1 MKNKQTNR
9 RLLSLLLSLCL
20 MLSLVTPAMAT
31 GEETAGQETEQTTAC
46 PTEIRAVETTLRATM
61 RPEGSTLPKT
71 ITLVTPN
78 VIRVNEGHIY
88 MEVIGLPNGGSYQMV
103 VGEESGTLDAHEE
116 CYSYNWNYG
125 SSLTAGSNTFTVKLR
140 DGVSYSEEHTTV
152 VYEMSEGESI
162 PIYLATK
169 EKFPAP
175 TFAQLTQEREKVSV
189 EQLNVQARLNLPVGT
204 LSEYNRSDLTMK
216 LFDQNGALCG
226 VSRSGQFSVSQS
238 SMTDTR
244 YDFFKASQPYRIDY
258 ECAYAQVYLGKPL
271 AAGNYTAA
279 VYDGDQEIARLEN
292 AVKAYGCPLVSFFG
306 YNGIAANTV
315 GATTAYIQV
324 GLAGGN
330 PSDFGVKVYT
340 EDGSCIGTSNK
351 YRVEKI
357 SSLDVRFTYIV
368 PLNEALKDENYR
380 VEVFSEK
387 TFEYESEPGTLYVR
401 DRRALEDV
409 CFASHFYANVV
420 LRSSG
425 FDPQETYAVQLKKNS
440 GDTVLAETTA
450 SPDKNGIWEIEFRGT
465 DGQPYPIE
473 ANGGY
478 RVVVIA
484 KDEDG
489 GEEKFEQSLY
499 NQNVEQITSSMALMS
514 MAGEGNNEETPTA
527 DETLPLTYQ
536 RASINAAVYDG
547 VLQVRLNG
555 LSETDYAALIGKA
568 WQDLFKLRLTDMT
581 GAETLTLSLN
591 TQKSK
596 ANSTNRN
603 FQFYFDASQLPKGCY
618 SGAELLFEGKLVT
631 DANGSGVFAANRNI
645 IQNSGLPKVNFS
657 NSGLSGRAVSY
668 TTSVDA
674 YNVGGEPLTLQLFTA
689 ANRTAV
695 TDASITLDQ
704 ENGYEITADGLSAV
718 NRYLRYSV
726 NAALTSGPVGNA
738 SDYIYLA
745 PSAFW
750 DQSNESYTV
759 TADSSVE
766 HGTLT
771 LVALEG
777 KTEDGKYPSYTELYV
792 LAEPEEG
799 YRLKANSVRILAGTK
814 SYPLYGRGFPVLEDC
829 TVTAEF
835 EEIPE
840 VTYAVTVEKADYEGT
855 AIADKPRAA
864 AGETVTITAVPAEGY
879 AAVDMHEHNTYYKY
893 SDANGNTVTKALTKN
908 ADGTLSF
915 VMPNADVEVHVRFR
929 QYDYV
934 RITSNV
940 YGLGSDYDLANSITA
955 TDAAGNAV
963 MDEWRAVKENQDI
976 FLCVPQTMTGT
987 YGTYTLNKAGSY
999 LSYNNKET
1007 NEDVKI
1013 WLADLTPEE
1022 GEEDTYRFT
1031 MPYANVVYCYITYY
1045 ELKSYQVTVDAV
1057 ANGTL
1062 TLDRADGLYYPG
1074 ETVTVTA
1081 APASNYY
1088 YASAVYARVEET
1100 GTELTVTQNAN
1111 GTWSFLMPDSVVKV
1125 WGTFEYRTPE
1135 SKMLTLRIEGETY
1148 GSLQDEWEM
1157 GGFRSHSTAVG
1168 SEVRFKVKVND
1179 GAKLVQ
1185 LACTEDGSGAEV
1197 TLACDS
1203 NGVYS
1208 FIMPNSDMTLKA
1220 VFAPESTGG
1229 EGSEIKDAAG
1239 LAAAL
1244 GGKAE
1249 LVDSVTVRLTA
1260 DVTLTEP
1267 LRITSGAI
1275 KLLLDRY
1282 YIYYDNGTEA
1292 AIVVDG
1298 ANADFTIDGVSRSS
1312 QDTVEWTNGIR
1323 GESGGALDVRSGKLT
1338 VLGGGYYGG
1347 VHIGAGASA
1356 VIQSGTPAGGM
1367 MAAYEAEPTI
1377 VSGFTTPALRIEEDG
1392 TADIRNAY
1400 FFFDG
1405 DNCIMTLP
1413 DGKTLADYT
1422 EAGANILAYIREED
1436 GTPTQISTD
1445 YTKAS
1450 VIAVGVEGYSVTA
1463 APTEGTVWALKV
1475 SELPAGVTFAIPV
1488 TAETGYTIKD
1498 VWYTTA
1504 ASSGSSSGGSGTV
1517 VESTTGGTTE
1527 SSTSGGSSSGGGAAS
1542 DGGRVWYEEY
1552 NGRWYL
1558 NMPAVPITLHAKVE
1572 KLSESTFKVEFLD
1585 DNGQLI
1591 ISQTVAAGGSVTAP
1605 DAPVRDG
1612 YTFIGWKDSTG
1623 TMVSDFTNITAD
1635 MTLTAVY
1642 KAKQM
1647 TVTLFLDGGSFTDT
1661 KYQTEYSVQYGEEFV
1676 DLPPENA
1683 LTREGYTFDGW
1694 YGDIHYEKQFTSES
1708 KIYKSL
1714 ILYAKWRA
1722 IPAFY
1727 VVDSVY
1733 DAEKIQEW
1741 NIWTSAEST
1750 GRAAAGSE
1758 VTFKFVAKAGFVCN
1772 ELRCVGTSGRV
1783 YTIELGLS
1791 DYYDESGER
1800 LRTYKG
1806 DFTMPEEDITLT
1818 PVCVSAHGTITVKL
1832 SEGNITY
1839 VSAAGSEP
1847 WQTDYWTNGNS
1858 SASGTNTVS
1867 FSYLTN
1873 GTYLISGMT
1882 TSEYSFEKVVTL
1894 TENDPTQ
1901 TVTITPEETYTV
1913 TGTLTNVPT
1922 DGVWLEVYRKDRGCV
1937 ASQWVK
1943 NSDFK
1948 FSIPAGTYTLRA
1960 FGKQEYPVRIG
1971 TGDTAEFTVSEEG
1984 NKVITAELVGLPS
1997 VKVTISAEQQIGKYA
2012 YLLLE
2017 QRNGDSWQYISS
2029 TICASANGTE
2039 VWLEDVIPATG
2050 TYRLQLTDLSRGYY
2064 SGYESFTS
2072 NEVQFDVAEIAET
2085 TIGKTL
2091 SYSLPTET
2099 VKSLTGS
2106 VTVDRTEVYGGELVD
2121 LAIRWVS
2128 GNGDAVQPTFTLTLP
2143 SGVTLATS
2151 AQTTNLKPEK
2161 EATEGIFH
2169 VTLCVNKDAAGAL
2182 RIPVQAMLGDKTA
2195 LFGTANLSI
2204 AKLMLTAPVQVG
2216 ASEKVTVYGEAAE
2229 GELVT
2234 IRNADTGTILA
2245 VVQAKGRYYSAKLA
2259 LTGSAALVAETAD
2272 GTVRSAQIM
2281 VKVVSDPIAVT
2292 GVTYGAYGEKAA
2304 YNERLNAFTFW
2315 QYVDLYMMG
2324 GDLPVSVSFRGSGI
2338 QSVKLSFCGLTQTA
2352 TQSSD
2357 GAWTTTFKKG
2367 TWGASGLK
2375 YLTAD
2380 VTTTDSE
2387 TLHFVAAV
2395 VNLLID
2401 PSGIVTDT
2409 NGDPLAGVTVYCQV
2423 WKDNQWVNF
2432 DAENYGQVNPQ
2443 VTDKD
2448 GRYGWMVPEGEY
2460 RILAVKEGYQ
2470 TYDSLNDEMFS
2481 WNGGSTIVI
2490 PPVRTDINF
2499 SMKPDTSKS
2508 YTIFP
2513 TAVENA
2519 TIHCDRSNAAADEK
2533 VTLKASAASGYM
2545 LEAIRVTGVD
2555 SRKSY
2560 EVNDNGDGSYS
2571 FTMPAE
2577 RVSYSAT
2584 LAEAPTEVS
2593 VTANG
2598 DIKVTGLKT
2607 QDIKLIAAF
2616 YDTNGRMIAITMPAL
2631 KVNGTEATAAVE
2643 MQGNAALRVF
2653 LLNSKANVPL
2663 AKCAALDP
2671 TRT

>member
-20 MLSLVTPAMAT
+20 MLSLVKPAMAA

-46 PTEIRAVETTLRATM
+46 PTKIRAVKTTLTATKL
-61 RPEGSTLPKT
+61 PEGSTLPKT

-78 VIRVNEGHIY
+78 VINVDKRSQIH
-88 MEVIGLPNGGSYQMV
+88 MEISGLPAGEQFLLV
-103 VGEESGTLDAHEE
+103 LGEEILYTSWVNGCYFYDWSYGNSLETGSG
-116 CYSYNWNYG
+116 S
-125 SSLTAGSNTFTVKLR
+125 FTVKVQ
-140 DGVSYSEEHTTV
+140 DSQYSEKNTV

-162 PIYLATK
+162 PIYLAT
-169 EKFPAP
+169 EDEFPVPAL
-175 TFAQLTQEREKVSV
+175 AQLTQEREKASV
-189 EQLNVQARLNLPVGT
+189 EQLNVQAWLNLPVGT
-204 LSEYNRSDLTMK
+204 LSEYTKSDLTMK
-216 LFDQNGALCG
+216 LFDQSGALCG
-226 VSRSGQFSVSQS
+226 VSCSGQFYGYQR

-244 YDFFKASQPYRIDY
+244 YDFFKTDHYYETSY

-271 AAGNYTAA
+271 TAGSSYTAA
-279 VYDGDQEIARLEN
+279 VYNGDQEIVRLEN
-292 AVKAYGCPLVSFFG
+292 AVTMYDCPLVSASG
-306 YNGIAANTV
+306 NSGIAANTV

-324 GLAGGN
+324 GLVGGN

-340 EDGSCIGTSNK
+340 KNGNCIGTSNE
-351 YRVEKI
+351 YRVEKT
-357 SSLDVRFTYIV
+357 SSSDVRVSYIV
-368 PLNEALKDENYR
+368 PLTEALKGENYR

-387 TFEYESEPGTLYVR
+387 TFEYKREPGTLYVS
-401 DRRALEDV
+401 DRALEDA

-425 FDPQETYAVQLKKNS
+425 FDPQEIYPVQLKGNS

-450 SPDKNGIWEIEFRGT
+450 SPDENGVWEIEFRGT

-478 RVVVIA
+478 RVVVTA
-484 KDEDG
+484 KREYG
-489 GEEKFEQSLY
+489 GEQKYEKYLY
-499 NQNVEQITSSMALMS
+499 NRNVEQITSSMALMS
-514 MAGEGNNEETPTA
+514 MAGEGNNEETPTT

-547 VLQVRLNG
+547 VLRVWLNG
-555 LSETDYAALIGKA
+555 LSETDYAALTKKA

-591 TQKSK
+591 TQKSE
-596 ANSTNRN
+596 ANNRNRN

-618 SGAELLFEGKLVT
+618 GGAELLFDGKLVT
-631 DANGSGVFAANRNI
+631 DANGSGVFAANQYI
-645 IQNSGLPKVNFS
+645 IQNSGLPNVHPS
-657 NSGLSGRAVSY
+657 NVGLSDRAVRY
-668 TTSVDA
+668 TTSLYA
-674 YNVGGEPLTLQLFTA
+674 YNVGRESLTLQLFTA
-689 ANRTAV
+689 ANRTAAA
-695 TDASITLDQ
+695 DASITLDPGS
-704 ENGYEITADGLSAV
+704 GYEITADDLSAV

-750 DQSNESYTV
+750 NQSNESCTV
-759 TADSSVE
+759 KVDSSVE

-771 LVALEG
+771 LLAPEG
-777 KTEDGKYPSYTELYV
+777 MTEDEKYPSYTELYV
-792 LAEPEEG
+792 LAEPAEG
-799 YRLKANSVRILAGTK
+799 YRLKANSVRILTGTE

-840 VTYAVTVEKADYEGT
+840 VTYAVTVKAADYEGT
-855 AIADKPRAA
+855 AIADKARAA

-879 AAVDMHEHNTYYKY
+879 AAVDMYEHNTYYKY

-915 VMPNADVEVHVRFR
+915 VMPNAAVEVHVRFR
-929 QYDYV
+929 QYGYV
-934 RITSNV
+934 GVYRPSVTGLNTDWDIAEKITV
-940 YGLGSDYDLANSITA
+940 
-955 TDAAGNAV
+955 TDANGNSVAGTWYV
-963 MDEWRAVKENQDI
+963 MKENQDI
-976 FLCVPQTMTGT
+976 FLYVPQTMTGT
-987 YGTYTLNKAGSY
+987 YGTYTLNKAASY

-1007 NEDVKI
+1007 NEEVKV
-1013 WLADLTPEE
+1013 WLSGLTPEE
-1022 GEEDTYRFT
+1022 GKEDTYRFT
-1031 MPYANVVYCYITYY
+1031 LPYANAVDFYISYS
-1045 ELKSYQVTVDAV
+1045 EQKSYQVTVDAV

-1062 TLDRADGLYYPG
+1062 TLDRTSDLYYPG

-1088 YASAVYARVEET
+1088 ASAVYARVEET
-1100 GTELTVTQNAN
+1100 GTDLTVTQNAN
-1111 GTWSFLMPDSVVKV
+1111 GTWSFVMPDSAVKV
-1125 WGTFEYRTPE
+1125 WGTFEYRTPD
-1135 SKMLTLRIEGETY
+1135 SKTLTLLVEGETY
-1148 GSLQDEWEM
+1148 GSLWDKWEM
-1157 GGFRSHSTAVG
+1157 GGLRGGSTAVG
-1168 SEVRFKVKVND
+1168 SEVRFMVKVND

-1185 LACTEDGSGAEV
+1185 LVCIEDGSGAEV
-1197 TLACDS
+1197 TLTRGTD
-1203 NGVYS
+1203 GIYS
-1208 FIMPNSDMTLKA
+1208 FIMPNSDVTLKA

-1229 EGSEIKDAAG
+1229 EGSEIKDAVG
-1239 LAAAL
+1239 LAATL

-1267 LRITSGAI
+1267 LRITGGTI
-1275 KLLLDRY
+1275 RLLLDRY

-1347 VHIGAGASA
+1347 VHIRAGASA
-1356 VIQSGTPAGGM
+1356 VIQRGTPASGM
-1367 MAAYEAEPTI
+1367 MTAYEVETTI
-1377 VSGFTTPALRIEEDG
+1377 VSGFTTPALHIEKDG

-1413 DGKTLADYT
+1413 NGKALTDYT
-1422 EAGANILAYIREED
+1422 AGANILAYIREED
-1436 GTPTQISTD
+1436 ETLTQIKTD
-1445 YTKAS
+1445 YANADIIT
-1450 VIAVGVEGYSVTA
+1450 VGVEGYSVTA
-1463 APTEGTVWALKV
+1463 APAEGAVWALKV

-1504 ASSGSSSGGSGTV
+1504 ASGGSSSGGSGTV
-1517 VESTTGGTTE
+1517 VESTTGGATE
-1527 SSTSGGSSSGGGAAS
+1527 SSTSGGSSSGGSAAGGIWYGANS
-1542 DGGRVWYEEY
+1542 
-1552 NGRWYL
+1552 GRWYL

-1694 YGDIHYEKQFTSES
+1694 YSDIHYEKQFTSES

-1722 IPAFY
+1722 IPASY
-1727 VVDSVY
+1727 AVDSVY

-1741 NIWTSAEST
+1741 NIWTSTEST

-1758 VTFKFVAKAGFVCN
+1758 VTFKFVAKAGFVCT

-1806 DFTMPEEDITLT
+1806 YFTMPEEDITLT

-1847 WQTDYWTNGNS
+1847 WQTDYWMNGNS

-1873 GTYLISGMT
+1873 GTYLISGTT

-1901 TVTITPEETYTV
+1901 MVTITPEETYTV

-1922 DGVWLEVYRKDRGCV
+1922 GGVWLEVYRENGGCV
-1937 ASQWVK
+1937 ASQWV
-1943 NSDFK
+1943 DDGFFK

-1971 TGDTAEFTVSEEG
+1971 TGGTAEFTVRSDIYNG
-1984 NKVITAELVGLPS
+1984 FAVELVRLPS

-2017 QRNGDSWQYISS
+2017 QQNGNSWQYISS
-2029 TICASANGTE
+2029 TICASANDTE

-2050 TYRLQLTDLSRGYY
+2050 TYRLQLTDISRGYY

-2072 NEVQFDVAEIAET
+2072 NEVQFEVAENAAT
-2085 TIGKTL
+2085 TIIERTL
-2091 SYSLPTET
+2091 SYSLPAEL
-2099 VKSLTGS
+2099 VKSLSGS

-2121 LAIRWVS
+2121 LAIRWTS
-2128 GNGDAVQPTFTLTLP
+2128 KNGDAVQPTFTLTLP
-2143 SGVTLATS
+2143 TGVTLANS

-2169 VTLCVNKDAAGAL
+2169 VTLCVDENAAGAL
-2182 RIPVQAMLGDKTA
+2182 RIPVQATLGDEAA

-2204 AKLMLTAPVQVG
+2204 AKLMITAPVQVR

-2272 GTVRSAQIM
+2272 GTVRSAQ
-2281 VKVVSDPIAVT
+2281 VTVEVVNDPIAVT

-2357 GAWTTTFKKG
+2357 GAWTTIFKEG

-2380 VTTTDSE
+2380 VTTADGE

-2443 VTDKD
+2443 VTDES
-2448 GRYGWMVPEGEY
+2448 GRYGWMVPEGKY

-2481 WNGGSTIVI
+2481 LNGGSTIVI

-2499 SMKPDTSKS
+2499 SMAPDTSKS

-2519 TIHCDRSNAAADEK
+2519 TIHCDRSNAAAGEN

-2555 SRKSY
+2555 SGRSY
-2560 EVNDNGDGSYS
+2560 AVSSNSNGSYS

-2598 DIKVTGLKT
+2598 DIKVSGLKT

-2616 YDTNGRMIAITMPAL
+2616 YAADGRMIAVTMPPL
-2631 KVNGTEATAAVE
+2631 KVNGTEATAAVQ
-2643 MQGNAALRVF
+2643 MQNGAKLRVF
-2653 LLNSKANVPL
+2653 LLNSETNAPL
-2663 AKCAALDP
+2663 AQCASLDQ
-2671 TRT
+2671 TTT

>member
-1 MKNKQTNR
+1 M
-9 RLLSLLLSLCL
+9 
-20 MLSLVTPAMAT
+20 
-31 GEETAGQETEQTTAC
+31 
-46 PTEIRAVETTLRATM
+46 
-61 RPEGSTLPKT
+61 
-71 ITLVTPN
+71 
-78 VIRVNEGHIY
+78 
-88 MEVIGLPNGGSYQMV
+88 
-103 VGEESGTLDAHEE
+103 
-116 CYSYNWNYG
+116 
-125 SSLTAGSNTFTVKLR
+125 
-140 DGVSYSEEHTTV
+140 
-152 VYEMSEGESI
+152 
-162 PIYLATK
+162 
-169 EKFPAP
+169 
-175 TFAQLTQEREKVSV
+175 
-189 EQLNVQARLNLPVGT
+189 
-204 LSEYNRSDLTMK
+204 
-216 LFDQNGALCG
+216 
-226 VSRSGQFSVSQS
+226 
-238 SMTDTR
+238 
-244 YDFFKASQPYRIDY
+244 
-258 ECAYAQVYLGKPL
+258 
-271 AAGNYTAA
+271 
-279 VYDGDQEIARLEN
+279 
-292 AVKAYGCPLVSFFG
+292 
-306 YNGIAANTV
+306 
-315 GATTAYIQV
+315 
-324 GLAGGN
+324 
-330 PSDFGVKVYT
+330 
-340 EDGSCIGTSNK
+340 
-351 YRVEKI
+351 
-357 SSLDVRFTYIV
+357 
-368 PLNEALKDENYR
+368 
-380 VEVFSEK
+380 
-387 TFEYESEPGTLYVR
+387 
-401 DRRALEDV
+401 
-409 CFASHFYANVV
+409 V

-425 FDPQETYAVQLKKNS
+425 FDPQEIYPVQLKGNS
-440 GDTVLAETTA
+440 RDTVLAETTA
-450 SPDKNGIWEIEFRGT
+450 SPDENGVWEIEFRGT

-478 RVVVIA
+478 RVVVTA
-484 KDEDG
+484 KREYG
-489 GEEKFEQSLY
+489 GEQKYEKYLY
-499 NQNVEQITSSMALMS
+499 NRNVEQITSSMALMS
-514 MAGEGNNEETPTA
+514 MAGEGNNEETPTT

-547 VLQVRLNG
+547 VLRVWLNG
-555 LSETDYAALIGKA
+555 LSETDYAALTKKA

-591 TQKSK
+591 TQKSE
-596 ANSTNRN
+596 ANNRNRN
-603 FQFYFDASQLPKGCY
+603 FQFYFDASQLLKGCY
-618 SGAELLFEGKLVT
+618 GGAELLFDGKLVT
-631 DANGSGVFAANRNI
+631 DANGSGVFAANQYI
-645 IQNSGLPKVNFS
+645 IQNSGLPNVHPS
-657 NSGLSGRAVSY
+657 NVGLSDRAVRY
-668 TTSVDA
+668 TTSLYA
-674 YNVGGEPLTLQLFTA
+674 YNVGRESLTLQLFTA
-689 ANRTAV
+689 ANRTAAA
-695 TDASITLDQ
+695 DASITLDPGS
-704 ENGYEITADGLSAV
+704 GYDITADDLSAV

-750 DQSNESYTV
+750 NQSNESCTV
-759 TADSSVE
+759 KVDSSVE

-771 LVALEG
+771 LLAPEG
-777 KTEDGKYPSYTELYV
+777 MTEDEKYPSYTELYV
-792 LAEPEEG
+792 LAEPAEG

-835 EEIPE
+835 EKIPE
-840 VTYAVTVEKADYEGT
+840 TTYTVTVKAADYEGT
-855 AIADKPRAA
+855 AIADKARAA
-864 AGETVTITAVPAEGY
+864 VGETVTITAVPAEGY
-879 AAVDMHEHNTYYKY
+879 AAVDMYEHNTYYKY

-908 ADGTLSF
+908 ADGTLSL
-915 VMPNADVEVHVRFR
+915 VMPNAAVEVHVRFR

-934 RITSNV
+934 RITSSV
-940 YGLGSDYDLANSITA
+940 YGLGSDYDLGNSITA
-955 TDAAGNAV
+955 TDAAGNPV
-963 MDEWRAVKENQDI
+963 MEEWSAVKENQDI
-976 FLCVPQTMTGT
+976 FLYVPQTMTGSC
-987 YGTYTLNKAGSY
+987 GTYTLNEAGSY

-1007 NEDVKI
+1007 NEVVKI
-1013 WLADLTPEE
+1013 WLADLTREE
-1022 GEEDTYRFT
+1022 GKKDTYRFT
-1031 MPYANVVYCYITYY
+1031 MPYANVVHCYITYY

-1062 TLDRADGLYYPG
+1062 TLDRDGGLYYPG

-1081 APASNYY
+1081 VPASNYY

-1100 GTELTVTQNAN
+1100 GTDLTATQNVN
-1111 GTWSFLMPDSVVKV
+1111 GTWSFVMPDSAVRVR
-1125 WGTFEYRTPE
+1125 GTFKNRTPE

-1148 GSLQDEWEM
+1148 GSLRDEGEM
-1157 GGFRSHSTAVG
+1157 GGLRGGSTAVG
-1168 SEVRFKVKVND
+1168 SEVKFKVKVND

-1185 LACTEDGSGAEV
+1185 LVCIEDGSGAEV
-1197 TLACDS
+1197 MLTCDA
-1203 NGVYS
+1203 NGIYS
-1208 FIMPNSDMTLKA
+1208 FIMPNSDVTLKA

-1267 LRITSGAI
+1267 LRITGGAI

-1298 ANADFTIDGVSRSS
+1298 ASADFTIDGVSRSS

-1356 VIQSGTPAGGM
+1356 VIQSGTPASGM

-1377 VSGFTTPALRIEEDG
+1377 VSGSKTPALHIEKDG

-1413 DGKTLADYT
+1413 DGKTLTDYT
-1422 EAGANILAYIREED
+1422 AGAKILAYIREED

-1488 TAETGYTIKD
+1488 TAETGYTIKN

-1504 ASSGSSSGGSGTV
+1504 ASGGSSSGGSGTV
-1517 VESTTGGTTE
+1517 VESTTGGATE

-1558 NMPAVPITLHAKVE
+1558 NMPAVPITLHAEVE

-1585 DNGQLI
+1585 DNGQLLS
-1591 ISQTVAAGGSVTAP
+1591 SQTVTAGGSVTAP

-1642 KAKQM
+1642 EAKQM

-1676 DLPPENA
+1676 ALPPENA

-1694 YGDIHYEKQFTSES
+1694 YSDIHYKKQFTSES
-1708 KIYKSL
+1708 RIYESL
-1714 ILYAKWRA
+1714 ILYAKWTE
-1722 IPAFY
+1722 IPASY
-1727 VVDSVY
+1727 AVDSVY
-1733 DAEKIQEW
+1733 DAKKIQEW
-1741 NIWTSAEST
+1741 NIRTSTESGNCAT
-1750 GRAAAGSE
+1750 AGSE
-1758 VTFKFVAKAGFVCN
+1758 VNFNFVAKAGFVCT

-1791 DYYDESGER
+1791 DYYDESGEG

-1806 DFTMPEEDITLT
+1806 YFTMPEEDITLT

-1832 SEGNITY
+1832 SEGCITY

-1847 WQTDYWTNGNS
+1847 WQTDYWMNGNS
-1858 SASGTNTVS
+1858 SASDTNTVS

-1873 GTYLISGMT
+1873 GTYLISGTT
-1882 TSEYSFEKVVTL
+1882 TSGYSFEKVVTL
-1894 TENDPTQ
+1894 TEDDPTQ
-1901 TVTITPEETYTV
+1901 TVTITPEKTYTV
-1913 TGTLTNVPT
+1913 TGRLTNVPT
-1922 DGVWLEVYRKDRGCV
+1922 GGVWLEVYKENIGCV
-1937 ASQWVK
+1937 ASQWVDK
-1943 NSDFK
+1943 GSFK
-1948 FSIPAGTYTLRA
+1948 FSIPADIYTLRA

-1971 TGDTAEFTVSEEG
+1971 TGDTAEFTVSKED
-1984 NKVITAELVGLPS
+1984 NNVITAELVRLPS

-2017 QRNGDSWQYISS
+2017 QKYGDSWQYISS

-2050 TYRLQLTDLSRGYY
+2050 TYRLQLTDISRGYY
-2064 SGYESFTS
+2064 SGYESFAS
-2072 NEVQFDVAEIAET
+2072 NEVEFEVAEIAET

-2121 LAIRWVS
+2121 LAIRWAS

-2143 SGVTLATS
+2143 SGVTLANS

-2169 VTLCVNKDAAGAL
+2169 VTLRVDKNAAGAL
-2182 RIPVQAMLGDKTA
+2182 HIPVQATLGDEVA

-2204 AKLMLTAPVQVG
+2204 AKLMITAPVQVRVG
-2216 ASEKVTVYGEAAE
+2216 ETVTVYGEAAE

-2245 VVQAKGRYYSAKLA
+2245 VSQAKGRYYSVELA
-2259 LTGSAALVAETAD
+2259 LTEQTTVLMAENAD

-2281 VKVVSDPIAVT
+2281 VKVVSDPIAVA

-2304 YNERLNAFTFW
+2304 YNGRLNAYTFW

-2352 TQSSD
+2352 TPSD

-2380 VTTTDSE
+2380 VTTTDGE

-2401 PSGIVTDT
+2401 PSGIVTDK
-2409 NGDPLAGVTVYCQV
+2409 NGTPLEGVTVYCQA

-2448 GRYGWMVPEGEY
+2448 GRYGWMVPEGKY

-2470 TYDSLNDEMFS
+2470 TYDSLKDLKFS
-2481 WNGGSTIVI
+2481 PAGVSTIVI

-2499 SMKPDTSKS
+2499 SMTPDASKS

-2519 TIHCDRSNAAADEK
+2519 TIDCDQSSATAGQTVAL
-2533 VTLKASAASGYM
+2533 TASVASGYM
-2545 LEAIRVTGVD
+2545 LEAIHVTGVD

-2560 EVNDNGDGSYS
+2560 AVINKGNGRYS

-2584 LAEAPTEVS
+2584 LMGAPIVVN

-2598 DIKVTGLKT
+2598 NITVAGLEM
-2607 QDIKLIAAF
+2607 QDVKLVAAF
-2616 YDTNGRMIAITMPAL
+2616 YDTNGRMIEVTMPAL
-2631 KVNGTEATAAVE
+2631 KVNGTEATAAVQ
-2643 MQGNAALRVF
+2643 MQNGAELRVF
-2653 LLNSKANVPL
+2653 LLESTTNAPL
-2663 AKCAALDP
+2663 AQCASLDQ
-2671 TRT
+2671 TTT

>member
-20 MLSLVTPAMAT
+20 MLSLVKPAMAA

-46 PTEIRAVETTLRATM
+46 PTKIRAVKTTLTATKL
-61 RPEGSTLPKT
+61 PEGSTLPKT

-78 VIRVNEGHIY
+78 VINVDKRSQIH
-88 MEVIGLPNGGSYQMV
+88 MEISGLPAGEQFLLV
-103 VGEESGTLDAHEE
+103 LGEEILYTSWVNGCYFYDWSYGNSLETGSG
-116 CYSYNWNYG
+116 S
-125 SSLTAGSNTFTVKLR
+125 FTVKVQ
-140 DGVSYSEEHTTV
+140 DSQYSEKNTV

-162 PIYLATK
+162 PIYLAT
-169 EKFPAP
+169 EDEFPVPAL
-175 TFAQLTQEREKVSV
+175 AQLTQEREKASV
-189 EQLNVQARLNLPVGT
+189 EQLNVQAWLNLPVGT
-204 LSEYNRSDLTMK
+204 LSEYTKSDLTMK
-216 LFDQNGALCG
+216 LFDQSGALCG
-226 VSRSGQFSVSQS
+226 VSCSGQFYGYQR

-244 YDFFKASQPYRIDY
+244 YDFFKTDHYYETSY

-271 AAGNYTAA
+271 AAGSSYTAA
-279 VYDGDQEIARLEN
+279 VYNGDQEIVRLEN
-292 AVKAYGCPLVSFFG
+292 AVTMYDCPLVSASG
-306 YNGIAANTV
+306 NSGIAANTV

-324 GLAGGN
+324 GLVGGN

-340 EDGSCIGTSNK
+340 KNGNCIGTSNE
-351 YRVEKI
+351 YRVEKT
-357 SSLDVRFTYIV
+357 SSSDVRVSYIV
-368 PLNEALKDENYR
+368 PLTEALKGENYR

-387 TFEYESEPGTLYVR
+387 TFEYKREPGTLYVS
-401 DRRALEDV
+401 DRALEDA

-425 FDPQETYAVQLKKNS
+425 FDPQEIYPVQLKGNS

-450 SPDKNGIWEIEFRGT
+450 SPDENGVWEIEFRGT

-478 RVVVIA
+478 RVVVTA
-484 KDEDG
+484 KREYG
-489 GEEKFEQSLY
+489 GEQKYEKYLY
-499 NQNVEQITSSMALMS
+499 NRNVEQITSSMALMS
-514 MAGEGNNEETPTA
+514 MAGEGNNEETPTT

-547 VLQVRLNG
+547 VLRVWLNG
-555 LSETDYAALIGKA
+555 LSETDYAALTKKA

-591 TQKSK
+591 TQKSE
-596 ANSTNRN
+596 ANNRNRN

-618 SGAELLFEGKLVT
+618 GGAELLFDGKLVT
-631 DANGSGVFAANRNI
+631 DANGSGVFAANQYI
-645 IQNSGLPKVNFS
+645 IQNSGLPNVHPS
-657 NSGLSGRAVSY
+657 NVGLSDRAVRY
-668 TTSVDA
+668 TTSLYA
-674 YNVGGEPLTLQLFTA
+674 YNVGRESLTLQLFTA
-689 ANRTAV
+689 ANRTAAA
-695 TDASITLDQ
+695 DASITLDPGS
-704 ENGYEITADGLSAV
+704 GYEITADDLSAV

-750 DQSNESYTV
+750 NQSNESCTV
-759 TADSSVE
+759 KVDSSVE

-771 LVALEG
+771 LLAPEG
-777 KTEDGKYPSYTELYV
+777 MTEDEKYPSYTELYV
-792 LAEPEEG
+792 LAEPAEG
-799 YRLKANSVRILAGTK
+799 YRLKANSVRILTGTE

-840 VTYAVTVEKADYEGT
+840 VTYAVTVKAADYEGT
-855 AIADKPRAA
+855 AIADKARAA

-879 AAVDMHEHNTYYKY
+879 AAVDMYEHNTYYKY

-915 VMPNADVEVHVRFR
+915 VMPNAAVEVHVRFR
-929 QYDYV
+929 QYGYV
-934 RITSNV
+934 GVYRPSVTGLNTDWDIAEKITV
-940 YGLGSDYDLANSITA
+940 
-955 TDAAGNAV
+955 TDANGNSVAGTWYV
-963 MDEWRAVKENQDI
+963 MKENQDI
-976 FLCVPQTMTGT
+976 FLYVPQTMTGT
-987 YGTYTLNKAGSY
+987 YGTYTLNKAASY

-1007 NEDVKI
+1007 NEEVKV
-1013 WLADLTPEE
+1013 WLSGLTPEE
-1022 GEEDTYRFT
+1022 GKEDTYRFT
-1031 MPYANVVYCYITYY
+1031 LPYANAVDFYISYS
-1045 ELKSYQVTVDAV
+1045 EQKSYQVTVDAV

-1062 TLDRADGLYYPG
+1062 TLDRTSDLYYPG

-1088 YASAVYARVEET
+1088 ASAVYARVEET
-1100 GTELTVTQNAN
+1100 GTDLTVTQNAN
-1111 GTWSFLMPDSVVKV
+1111 GTWSFVMPDSAVKV
-1125 WGTFEYRTPE
+1125 WGTFEYRTPD
-1135 SKMLTLRIEGETY
+1135 SKTLTLLVEGETY
-1148 GSLQDEWEM
+1148 GSLWDKWEM
-1157 GGFRSHSTAVG
+1157 GGLRGGSTAVG
-1168 SEVRFKVKVND
+1168 SEVRFMVKVND

-1185 LACTEDGSGAEV
+1185 LVCIEDGSGAEV
-1197 TLACDS
+1197 TLTRGTD
-1203 NGVYS
+1203 GIYS
-1208 FIMPNSDMTLKA
+1208 FIMPNSDVTLKA

-1229 EGSEIKDAAG
+1229 EGSEIKDAVG
-1239 LAAAL
+1239 LAATL

-1267 LRITSGAI
+1267 LRITGGTI
-1275 KLLLDRY
+1275 RLLLDRY

-1347 VHIGAGASA
+1347 VHIRTGASA
-1356 VIQSGTPAGGM
+1356 VIQRGTPASGM
-1367 MAAYEAEPTI
+1367 MTAYEVETTI
-1377 VSGFTTPALRIEEDG
+1377 VSGFTTPALHIEKDG

-1413 DGKTLADYT
+1413 NGKALTDYT
-1422 EAGANILAYIREED
+1422 AGANILAYIREED
-1436 GTPTQISTD
+1436 ETLTQIKTD
-1445 YTKAS
+1445 YANADIIT
-1450 VIAVGVEGYSVTA
+1450 VGVEGYSVTA
-1463 APTEGTVWALKV
+1463 APAEGAVWAIKV

-1504 ASSGSSSGGSGTV
+1504 ASGGSSSGGSGTV
-1517 VESTTGGTTE
+1517 VESTTGGATE
-1527 SSTSGGSSSGGGAAS
+1527 SSTSGGSAAGGIWYGANS
-1542 DGGRVWYEEY
+1542 
-1552 NGRWYL
+1552 GRWYL

-1591 ISQTVAAGGSVTAP
+1591 SSQTVAAGGSVTAP

-1642 KAKQM
+1642 EAKQM

-1694 YGDIHYEKQFTSES
+1694 YGDIYYKKQFTSES
-1708 KIYKSL
+1708 RICESL
-1714 ILYAKWRA
+1714 ILYAKWSA
-1722 IPAFY
+1722 IPVSYAVNF
-1727 VVDSVY
+1727 VY
-1733 DAEKIQEW
+1733 DNAVVRDLWSTADTNGLAE
-1741 NIWTSAEST
+1741 
-1750 GRAAAGSE
+1750 AGKE
-1758 VTFKFVAKAGFVCN
+1758 VDFGFAVNAGWLCT
-1772 ELRCVGTSGRV
+1772 ELLCVGES
-1783 YTIELGLS
+1783 GLS
-1791 DYYDESGER
+1791 YSAKIGGTDDTSEG
-1800 LRTYKG
+1800 LHGYKAW
-1806 DFTMPEEDITLT
+1806 FIMPEEPVRLT
-1818 PVCVSAHGTITVKL
+1818 IVCERFDGAIKVNMNDQNISYVNISGGDPWHSFNQMNGHEELGSNVSFEGLPLGTY
-1832 SEGNITY
+1832 Y
-1839 VSAAGSEP
+1839 VS
-1847 WQTDYWTNGNS
+1847 
-1858 SASGTNTVS
+1858 GT
-1867 FSYLTN
+1867 
-1873 GTYLISGMT
+1873 T
-1882 TSEYSFEKVVTL
+1882 TSGYSFEKVVTL

-1922 DGVWLEVYRKDRGCV
+1922 GGVWLEVYRENGGCV
-1937 ASQWVK
+1937 ASQWV
-1943 NSDFK
+1943 DEGFFK

-1971 TGDTAEFTVSEEG
+1971 TGDTAKFTVSEEG

-2072 NEVQFDVAEIAET
+2072 NEVQFDVAEIAKT

-2091 SYSLPTET
+2091 SYSLPAEP
-2099 VKSLTGS
+2099 VKSLSGS

-2121 LAIRWVS
+2121 LAIRWKS
-2128 GNGDAVQPTFTLTLP
+2128 ESGDAVQPTFTLTLP
-2143 SGVTLATS
+2143 SGVTLANS
-2151 AQTTNLKPEK
+2151 AQTTNLMPEK

-2169 VTLCVNKDAAGAL
+2169 VTLRVDKNAAGAL
-2182 RIPVQAMLGDKTA
+2182 RIPVQATLGDETA

-2204 AKLMLTAPVQVG
+2204 AKLMITAPVQVRVG
-2216 ASEKVTVYGEAAE
+2216 ETVTVYGEAAE

-2245 VVQAKGRYYSAKLA
+2245 VAQAKGRYYSAKLA
-2259 LTGSAALVAETAD
+2259 LTGPAALVAETAD

-2281 VKVVSDPIAVT
+2281 VKVVNDPIAVT
-2292 GVTYGAYGEKAA
+2292 GVTYGAYDEKAA

-2401 PSGIVTDT
+2401 PSGIVTDK
-2409 NGDPLAGVTVYCQV
+2409 NGTPLAGVTVYCQV
-2423 WKDNQWVNF
+2423 LREDGQWVNF

-2481 WNGGSTIVI
+2481 SDGGSTIMI

-2519 TIHCDRSNAAADEK
+2519 TIHCDRSNAAADEN

-2545 LEAIRVTGVD
+2545 LEAIHVTGVD
-2555 SRKSY
+2555 SGKSY

-2584 LAEAPTEVS
+2584 LAGAPIVVN

-2598 DIKVTGLKT
+2598 NITVAGLEM
-2607 QDIKLIAAF
+2607 QDVKLVAAF

-2653 LLNSKANVPL
+2653 LLDSTTNAPL
-2663 AKCAALDP
+2663 AQCAALAP

>member
-1 MKNKQTNR
+1 M
-9 RLLSLLLSLCL
+9 
-20 MLSLVTPAMAT
+20 
-31 GEETAGQETEQTTAC
+31 
-46 PTEIRAVETTLRATM
+46 EI
-61 RPEGSTLPKT
+61 
-71 ITLVTPN
+71 
-78 VIRVNEGHIY
+78 
-88 MEVIGLPNGGSYQMV
+88 IGLPNGGSYQMV
-103 VGEESGTLDAHEE
+103 VGEKTETLGAREG
-116 CYSYNWNYG
+116 CYFYDWYYD
-125 SSLTAGSNTFTVKLR
+125 SSLAAGSNTFTVKLR

-152 VYEMSEGESI
+152 VYEMTKDESV
-162 PIYLATK
+162 PIYLAAE

-175 TFAQLTQEREKVSV
+175 TFAQLTQKRKKASV
-189 EQLNVQARLNLPVGT
+189 EQLNAQAWINLPAGT
-204 LSEYNRSDLTMK
+204 LSEYNKSDLTMK

-226 VSRSGQFSVSQS
+226 VSRSGQFYGYQS

-271 AAGNYTAA
+271 AAGSSYTAA
-279 VYDGDQEIARLEN
+279 VYDGDQEIVRLEN
-292 AVKAYGCPLVSFFG
+292 AVTAYARPLVSFFG

-324 GLAGGN
+324 GLVGGN

-340 EDGSCIGTSNK
+340 KNGNCIGTSNE
-351 YRVEKI
+351 YRVEKT
-357 SSLDVRFTYIV
+357 SSSDVRVSYIV
-368 PLNEALKDENYR
+368 PLNEALEKDKNYR
-380 VEVFSEK
+380 VEVVSEK
-387 TFEYESEPGTLYVR
+387 TFEYESELGTLSVS
-401 DRRALEDV
+401 DRALEDA

-425 FDPQETYAVQLKKNS
+425 FDPQEIYPVQLKGNS

-450 SPDKNGIWEIEFRGT
+450 SPDENGVWEIEFRGT

-499 NQNVEQITSSMALMS
+499 NRNVEQITSSMALMS

-536 RASINAAVYDG
+536 RASTNTDVYDG
-547 VLQVRLNG
+547 VLQVWLNG
-555 LSETDYAALIGKA
+555 LSETDYAALTEKA

-596 ANSTNRN
+596 AFEGSRD

-618 SGAELLFEGKLVT
+618 GSAELLFEGKLVT

-645 IQNSGLPKVNFS
+645 IQNSDLPKVIFP
-657 NSGLSGRAVSY
+657 NSGLSRRAVRY
-668 TTSVDA
+668 TTSLYA

-689 ANRTAV
+689 ANRTAAA
-695 TDASITLDQ
+695 DASITLDPGS
-704 ENGYEITADGLSAV
+704 GYEITADDLSAV

-750 DQSNESYTV
+750 NQSNESCTV
-759 TADSSVE
+759 KVDSSVE

-771 LVALEG
+771 LLAPEG
-777 KTEDGKYPSYTELYV
+777 TTGQEKYPVYTELYV
-792 LAEPEEG
+792 LAEPAEG
-799 YRLKANSVRILAGTK
+799 YRLKANSVRILTGTE

-835 EEIPE
+835 EKIPE
-840 VTYAVTVEKADYEGT
+840 STYTVTVKAADYEGT

-915 VMPNADVEVHVRFR
+915 VMSNADVEVHVRFR

-1031 MPYANVVYCYITYY
+1031 MPYANVVHCYITYS
-1045 ELKSYQVTVDAV
+1045 EQKSYRVTVDAV

-1062 TLDRADGLYYPG
+1062 TLDRIDGLYYPG

-1081 APASNYY
+1081 VPASNYY

-1100 GTELTVTQNAN
+1100 GTDLTVTKNAN
-1111 GTWSFLMPDSVVKV
+1111 GTWSFVMPDSVVEV

-1148 GSLQDEWEM
+1148 GSLLDEGEM
-1157 GGFRSHSTAVG
+1157 GDLAGSTAVG

-1185 LACTEDGSGAEV
+1185 LVCIEDGSGAEV
-1197 TLACDS
+1197 TLTRGTD
-1203 NGVYS
+1203 GIYS
-1208 FIMPNSDMTLKA
+1208 FIMPNSDVTLKA

-1229 EGSEIKDAAG
+1229 EGSEIKDAVG

-1249 LVDSVTVRLTA
+1249 LVDSVTVRLIA
-1260 DVTLTEP
+1260 DVTLTES
-1267 LRITSGAI
+1267 LRITGGTL
-1275 KLLLDRY
+1275 KLLLDGY
-1282 YIYYDNGTEA
+1282 NIYYDNGTEA

-1347 VHIGAGASA
+1347 VHIRAGASA
-1356 VIQSGTPAGGM
+1356 VIQSGTPASEM
-1367 MAAYEAEPTI
+1367 MAAMAAYEAEPTI

-1683 LTREGYTFDGW
+1683 LTREGYTLDGW

-1722 IPAFY
+1722 IPASY

-1948 FSIPAGTYTLRA
+1948 FSIPAGTYTLHA

-1971 TGDTAEFTVSEEG
+1971 TDGTNGFTVSEEG
-1984 NKVITAELVGLPS
+1984 NNDITAELVRLPS
-1997 VKVTISAEQQIGKYA
+1997 VKVTISVKKQIGKYA

-2017 QRNGDSWQYISS
+2017 QKNGDSWQYISS
-2029 TICASANGTE
+2029 TICASADGTV

-2064 SGYESFTS
+2064 SGYESFVTDVELF
-2072 NEVQFDVAEIAET
+2072 EVTENAAT
-2085 TIGKTL
+2085 TIEKTL
-2091 SYSLPTET
+2091 SYSLPAET
-2099 VKSLTGS
+2099 AKSLTGS
-2106 VTVDRTEVYGGELVD
+2106 VTIDRTEVYGGELVD
-2121 LAIRWVS
+2121 LAIRWTSES
-2128 GNGDAVQPTFTLTLP
+2128 GVAVQPTFTLTLP
-2143 SGVTLATS
+2143 SGVTLANSAQNS

-2169 VTLCVNKDAAGAL
+2169 VTLRVDKNAAGAL
-2182 RIPVQAMLGDKTA
+2182 RIPVQATLGDETA
-2195 LFGTANLSI
+2195 LFGTANLSV

-2259 LTGSAALVAETAD
+2259 LTGSAALVAETTD
-2272 GTVRSAQIM
+2272 GTVRSAQ
-2281 VKVVSDPIAVT
+2281 VTVEVVNDPIAVG
-2292 GVTYGAYGEKAA
+2292 GVTYGTYGEKAA
-2304 YNERLNAFTFW
+2304 YNERLNAYTFW

-2324 GDLPVSVSFRGSGI
+2324 GDLPVSVSFSGSGI
-2338 QSVKLSFCGLTQTA
+2338 QSVELSFCGLTQTA
-2352 TQSSD
+2352 SQSSD
-2357 GAWTTTFKKG
+2357 GAWTTIFKEG

-2380 VTTTDSE
+2380 VTTADGE

-2443 VTDKD
+2443 VTDES
-2448 GRYGWMVPEGEY
+2448 GRYGWMVPEGKY

-2481 WNGGSTIVI
+2481 LNGGSTIVI

-2499 SMKPDTSKS
+2499 SMAPDTSKS

-2519 TIHCDRSNAAADEK
+2519 TIHCDRSNAAAGEN

-2555 SRKSY
+2555 SGRSY
-2560 EVNDNGDGSYS
+2560 AVSSNSNGSYS

-2598 DIKVTGLKT
+2598 DIKVSGLKT

-2616 YDTNGRMIAITMPAL
+2616 YAADGRMIAVTMPPL
-2631 KVNGTEATAAVE
+2631 KVNGTEATAAVQ
-2643 MQGNAALRVF
+2643 MQNGAKLRVF
-2653 LLNSKANVPL
+2653 LLNSETNAPL
-2663 AKCAALDP
+2663 AQCASLDQ
-2671 TRT
+2671 TTT